1 MSNVF
6 NPIISEIAET
16 GGVKQHLKEDAGLRH
31 GVYVYNGILT
41 NSYLGGLYNIPS
53 RDINLLMA
61 AF

>member
-6 NPIISEIAET
+6 SPIITEIGEA
-16 GGVKQHLKEDAGLRH
+16 GGMKSLLKDNPGIRH
-31 GVYVYNGILT
+31 GVYIFNGILT
-41 NSYLGGLYNIPS
+41 NDYLGRLYNIPS

>member
-6 NPIISEIAET
+6 APLLIEIGET
-16 GGVKQHLKEDAGLRH
+16 GGIKQHLKDDPGLRN
-31 GVYVYNGILT
+31 GVFIYNGILT
-41 NSYLGGLYNIPS
+41 NSYLGNLYNIPS